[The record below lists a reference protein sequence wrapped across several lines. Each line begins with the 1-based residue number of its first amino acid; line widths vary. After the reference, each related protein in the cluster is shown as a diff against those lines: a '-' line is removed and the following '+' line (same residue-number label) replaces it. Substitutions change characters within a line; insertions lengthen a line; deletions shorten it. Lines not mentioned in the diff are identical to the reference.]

1 MATGCSFK
9 RCGSD
14 DAVGLIAAKFVF
26 QTTSPLPA
34 PVETGRVAASP
45 ATCAAEN
52 FPDPFEPPPRA

>member
-14 DAVGLIAAKFVF
+14 DAVSVITAKFVL

-34 PVETGRVAASP
+34 PLEIGRVAASP
-45 ATCAAEN
+45 ATCTVEN
-52 FPDPFEPPPRA
+52 FSDPFEPPPRA